1 MSSKG
6 IRRHAQNLLII
17 LGSIGNIIFVVF
29 LGGGG
34 GGGRG
39 YMVVLWLWHFDFEKS
54 YRQEGRTENFID
66 CC

>member
-29 LGGGG
+29 FGGGG
-34 GGGRG
+34 
-39 YMVVLWLWHFDFEKS
+39 
-54 YRQEGRTENFID
+54 EGVGVATWSFYGSDTLTLKNHTGKKGEQKIS
-66 CC
+66 